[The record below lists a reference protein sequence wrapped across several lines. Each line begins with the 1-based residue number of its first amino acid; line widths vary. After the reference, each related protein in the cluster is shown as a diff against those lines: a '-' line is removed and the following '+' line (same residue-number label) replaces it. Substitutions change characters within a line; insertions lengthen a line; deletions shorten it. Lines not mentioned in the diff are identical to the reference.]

1 MSRDIRSYF
10 TPIVPSKLKASDAQ
24 KRKLSDKTAVANEAN
39 CSITPPPI
47 KRPKPAK
54 IDGKVTTIDLD
65 SDSVEDDLEEPFAP
79 KFRKPSKNRRV
90 IMSDDEDESEN
101 IDLTEVTSKKQQ
113 LPSTIPR
120 NPLPA
125 VKKPAAKL
133 EQWVD
138 KYQPADMSTIIGQH
152 TDQAP
157 TKKLLRWLKDWP
169 RHNMG
174 RGASA
179 KKPKLNAPPIDGSS
193 LRAALLS
200 GPPGIGKTTS
210 ARLVCKE
217 LNLHYIELNA
227 SDSRSK
233 KLLEQR
239 VKEMLHSQKIAD
251 FFGVN
256 ANKPKVVSK
265 CGHKIASVLIMDEV
279 DGMSGN
285 QDRSGITELIAMI
298 NKTEIPI
305 ICICNDRQSQK
316 IRSLANH
323 CFDLRYSP
331 PTVPMI
337 LGRMMTI
344 LYRENLKATREDVE
358 KVIQA
363 SNQDIRQTIYSLQ
376 LLAAGQNKLKEV
388 VFKDC
393 AVNTFEAVRRLL
405 SPETNAI
412 QKRDLFFMDYSLM
425 PLFVQEMY
433 LNVRNLKL
441 NKISQLKVQAK
452 AAESIALGEVVSREI
467 RCSQN
472 WNLLPFQGMMSC
484 VLPPLYLNSR
494 PCGQITFPQL
504 LGKSSNERKRQR
516 LLSDL
521 QTHAGIKMSGPRHAI
536 AADYIPLLRHR
547 IVRPLLGDEPD
558 IEESIEVYHAY
569 EMIRDDFE
577 TINELATWK
586 GKDDVWTLVEA
597 KTKSAL
603 TRALNN
609 DTFKLSYAAENG
621 IQVYAKVDLKDAVK
635 GKRTTGK
642 RAAANAAKLK
652 IKDFTDEIEENLDE
666 IDEDPE
672 VMAEI
677 MNL

>member
-1 MSRDIRSYF
+1 MSRDIRRYL
-10 TPIVPSKLKASDAQ
+10 TPIVPSKPIVSDAQ
-24 KRKLSDKTAVANEAN
+24 KRKLSEKTAITNEAN
-39 CSITPPPI
+39 CSVTPPPI

-54 IDGKVTTIDLD
+54 IDGQVVTIDLD
-65 SDSVEDDLEEPFAP
+65 SDGAEDDSEEPLSL
-79 KFRKPSKNRRV
+79 KFRKTSKNKRV
-90 IMSDDEDESEN
+90 IMSDDDETEN
-101 IDLTEVTSKKQQ
+101 IEITEMSLTKKEGLSNVQQ
-113 LPSTIPR
+113 VSFPSVR
-120 NPLPA
+120 
-125 VKKPAAKL
+125 KPATKL

-157 TKKLLRWLKDWP
+157 TKKLLRWLKEWP
-169 RHNMG
+169 RHNLG
-174 RGASA
+174 QSATA
-179 KKPKLNAPPIDGSS
+179 KKPKTNAASIDGSS
-193 LRAALLS
+193 FRAALLS

-217 LNLHYIELNA
+217 LNLHYIEMNA
-227 SDSRSK
+227 SDARSK

-251 FFGVN
+251 FFGGT
-256 ANKPKVVSK
+256 ANKGKVVSK
-265 CGHKIASVLIMDEV
+265 SGHKITSVLIMDEV
-279 DGMSGN
+279 DGMSGS

-305 ICICNDRQSQK
+305 ICICNDRQSKK

-331 PTVPMI
+331 PTVQMI

-344 LYRENLKATREDVE
+344 LYRENLKATREDIE

-363 SNQDIRQTIYSLQ
+363 SNQDIRQSIYSLQ

-393 AVNTFEAVRRLL
+393 AVNTFEAARRLL
-405 SPETNAI
+405 STETNLI
-412 QKRDLFFMDYSLM
+412 QKRDLFFMDYTLM

-433 LNVRNLKL
+433 LNVRNGKL
-441 NKISQLKVQAK
+441 NKMSQLKVQAK
-452 AAESIALGEVVSREI
+452 AAESIALGEIVSREI
-467 RCSQN
+467 RRSQN
-472 WNLLPFQGMMSC
+472 WTLLPFQGMMSC
-484 VLPPLYLNSR
+484 TLPPLYLNGR
-494 PCGQITFPQL
+494 YHGQIMFPQF

-516 LLSDL
+516 LLNDL
-521 QTHAGIKMSGPRHAI
+521 QTHAGIRMSGPRHAI

-547 IVRPLLGDEPD
+547 IIQPLLGNEPD

-569 EMIRDDFE
+569 EMIREDFE
-577 TINELATWK
+577 TINELGMWNENDDKWKRVAAT
-586 GKDDVWTLVEA
+586 
-597 KTKSAL
+597 TKSAL

-609 DTFKLSYAAENG
+609 DTFKFSYATDNG
-621 IQVYAKVDLKDAVK
+621 IQIFAKEDISESAK
-635 GKRTTGK
+635 GKRKTGK
-642 RAAANAAKLK
+642 RAAANAAKQK
-652 IKDFTDEIEENLDE
+652 IKDFTDEIEENFDE

-677 MNL
+677 LNA